1 MRRILSSLGLG
12 VSTAFREIRAQP
24 LRSGLSIAGVALA
37 VGALSA
43 LLSLITGLQG
53 MVRDSVSDMGGA
65 GRMSVRPSKP
75 ADALEAMAFSRS
87 PGLRESDGSLVH
99 DSTQG
104 RVTVLKTQGDWARAQ
119 FLGGDE
125 RVYLMGS
132 DRDYLTKDVAA
143 QMVAGRMPD
152 EGEYERGAAVALVGW
167 NLATSWGEKAAARGK
182 ELVGSSVVVGG
193 VPLQIVGTFKF
204 KRNNWGRNG
213 NTVAVPWALYRSWF
227 AGTTETLDELP
238 LRIENPESSTVV
250 QERLEVLLTGAHRG
264 AKDYAFQLFE
274 FLGEI
279 TRMIGNISLL
289 LGTVAALS
297 LSVGA
302 LGIFNTMLAGFHDRI
317 REIGVRKALGAR
329 RFQILAQF
337 LAEAVVLSSLG
348 GLVGLGIG
356 CLPSVFGDALN
367 EAVSIRPVLDLAG
380 MLEAF
385 AISVGVGVV
394 AGLWPAIR
402 AARLDAVDALRYE

>member
-12 VSTAFREIRAQP
+12 VVTAFDEIRAQP

-43 LLSLITGLQG
+43 LLSIIAGLQG
-53 MVRDSVSDMGGA
+53 MVRESVADMGGA

-75 ADALEAMAFSRS
+75 ADALEAAAFSRS
-87 PGLRESDGSLVH
+87 PGLRESDGRLAH
-99 DSTQG
+99 DSTRG
-104 RVTVLKTQGDWARAQ
+104 AVAVLKTQGDWAQASV
-119 FLGGDE
+119 LGTNE
-125 RVYLMGS
+125 RIYLMGC
-132 DRDYLTKDVAA
+132 DRDYLVKDVGAEITEGRLPD
-143 QMVAGRMPD
+143 AG
-152 EGEYERGAAVALVGW
+152 EFERGAAVAIVGW
-167 NLATSWGEKAAARGK
+167 NLATSWGEKAASRGK
-182 ELVGSSVVVGG
+182 SLVGSSITVQG
-193 VPLQIVGTFKF
+193 VPYEVVGTFKF

-213 NTVAVPWALYRSWF
+213 RTVAIPWNAYRQRHVGT
-227 AGTTETLDELP
+227 AGELDELP
-238 LRIENPESSTVV
+238 LRVEVPESSTVV
-250 QERLEVLLTGAHRG
+250 QARLEELLTGAHRG
-264 AKDYAFQLFE
+264 AKDYSFQLFE

-279 TRMIGNISLL
+279 QRMIGNISML
-289 LGTVAALS
+289 LGVVAALS

-337 LAEAVVLSSLG
+337 LSEAVVLSSLG
-348 GLVGLGIG
+348 GLAGLAIG
-356 CLPSVFGDALN
+356 CLPAVFGDQLDK
-367 EAVSIRPVLDLAG
+367 AVSIRPVMDLAG

-385 AISVGVGVV
+385 SISVLVGVV

-402 AARLDAVDALRYE
+402 AAKLDAVEALRYE